1 MNAERIVFVPFIHA
15 FAGVERLILGL
26 SRFLHEN
33 GATHTVVCF
42 SQTIDFASYANWPL
56 TVHELAPMRN
66 PVAEGWA
73 LHRYLWGAYGR
84 GSPPALLFDLKAAFY
99 AGMFPAPGFHLHL
112 TDPPG
117 LLPADISKCAP
128 SFRKVYPSFKR
139 QQCPSLMDSVHGE
152 IVHRINRRGVKSA
165 LSVIAMSD
173 AIAAE
178 LRAVYSVEPK
188 IVRPGVL
195 LSPRSAFKRFRTD
208 KLRILSVCRLEPNK
222 RVDWILHALADL
234 QSRSSLLS
242 KATAWTFDVVGGGS
256 QEKQLQALA
265 SQLGISEKVVFHG
278 AISDARLEE
287 LFADSTL
294 FLMPAAQGYGLPA
307 LEALARGVPVV
318 LHRESGV
325 SEVLNE
331 TLWAA
336 VISDGIERLAGAINT
351 MLDRIRDGEISKSPV
366 PAFPTESGW
375 AREISTV
382 CQWI

>member
-1 MNAERIVFVPFIHA
+1 
-15 FAGVERLILGL
+15 
-26 SRFLHEN
+26 
-33 GATHTVVCF
+33 
-42 SQTIDFASYANWPL
+42 
-56 TVHELAPMRN
+56 
-66 PVAEGWA
+66 
-73 LHRYLWGAYGR
+73 
-84 GSPPALLFDLKAAFY
+84 
-99 AGMFPAPGFHLHL
+99 
-112 TDPPG
+112 
-117 LLPADISKCAP
+117 
-128 SFRKVYPSFKR
+128 
-139 QQCPSLMDSVHGE
+139 MDSAHGE

-188 IVRPGVL
+188 IVRPGALV
-195 LSPRSAFKRFRTD
+195 SPRSAFKRLRTD

-234 QSRSSLLS
+234 ESRSSLLS
-242 KATAWTFDVVGGGS
+242 RATEWTLDVVGGGS
-256 QEKQLQALA
+256 QERQLQALA
-265 SQLGISEKVVFHG
+265 SQLGIAEKVVFHG
-278 AISDARLEE
+278 TISDARLEE

-325 SEVLNE
+325 SEVLSG

-336 VISDGIERLAGAINT
+336 VIDDGIERLAGAINT
-351 MLDRIRDGEISKSPV
+351 MLDRLRDGELSKSPA